1 MTVIVLN
8 MLTMG
13 MDVENSHD
21 SYDWFL
27 KVVNI
32 CFSVIFFCEACLK
45 LVAYGSTYFQ
55 NSWNKF
61 DFFVVVTSVI
71 DIVMMAFE
79 NQALS
84 SLASAP

>member
-1 MTVIVLN
+1 MAVIVLN

-13 MDVENSHD
+13 MDVEDSHESWD
-21 SYDWFL
+21 SFL
-27 KVVNI
+27 RGVNI
-32 CFSVIFFCEACLK
+32 CFSAIFFGEACLK

-61 DFFVVVTSVI
+61 DFFVVVASVI

-79 NQALS
+79 NDALAS
-84 SLASAP
+84 VASAP

>member
-8 MLTMG
+8 MVTMG
-13 MDVENSHD
+13 MDFENSTI

-27 KVVNI
+27 KIVNI

-71 DIVMMAFE
+71 DLVMMALGS
-79 NQALS
+79 QALG